1 MVVNFGKTL
10 LYTLLELNKTAVNNS
25 NSQFYIHPKLLILIE

>member
-10 LYTLLELNKTAVNNS
+10 LYTILELNKTVVNNS
-25 NSQFYIHPKLLILIE
+25 NTQFYLHSKLLILIE